1 MKRIVKSR
9 LDDHVLDLYDRVDDV
24 KKEIS
29 IIKNNH
35 LKHMSCSIYKIEK
48 NLNRLMW
55 GLITGMGALIL
66 TLITLVLK

>member
-9 LDDHVLDLYDRVDDV
+9 LEDHVSDLYERVDDV

-35 LKHMSCSIYKIEK
+35 LKHMGIDI
-48 NLNRLMW
+48 NRIGKKVDRILWSM
-55 GLITGMGALIL
+55 ITGMGALIL
-66 TLITLVLK
+66 TLIALVLK